1 MSSAPAAA
9 PRGFWITTTVFAF
22 FLASSSVPS
31 TLYHHYAQQ
40 WRFSDITLTVV
51 FAVYAVSLLGTLLVA
66 GHVSDAVGRKPV
78 IGAALAILAVSQ
90 LCFLYA
96 TGVGWLIAARL
107 VQGVAVGLASAA
119 VPAALL
125 DQQPPHRPGAA
136 AQLIASGSTAGLA
149 AGAALSGALVQYA
162 PAPTNLVYIVVLT
175 MAVILGGA
183 VVWGT
188 DDTTAP
194 RYRPRMRI
202 RVAVPAALR
211 ADFWVAVPALIC
223 TWSISGF
230 YLALGPTLAT
240 TVGGPSTPL
249 VGALAVTAL
258 MGGAALGALA
268 AQRAPARAALLVGC
282 ALLIAGAGLT
292 AASIALDVSALFFGS
307 TIIAGVG
314 FGGAYLGA
322 YRGLIERVD
331 LAGRAALVAAIFIVC
346 YLAMSVPAVLAGV
359 LATTWGLHPAAIT
372 MAALVVALAAAT
384 AAAAVYTSRRRGS
397 TAISRPEI
405 VQESNTEMDI

>member
-1 MSSAPAAA
+1 MTPPAAA
-9 PRGFWITTTVFAF
+9 TPRGFWITATVFAF

-31 TLYHHYAQQ
+31 TLYHLYAQQ

-51 FAVYAVSLLGTLLVA
+51 FAVYAVSLLGTLLIA

-78 IGAALAILAVSQ
+78 IGAALAVLIISQ

-125 DQQPPHRPGAA
+125 DQQPARRPGAA

-149 AGAALSGALVQYA
+149 AGAALSGVLVQYA
-162 PAPTNLVYIVVLT
+162 SAPTHLVYGVVL
-175 MAVILGGA
+175 AAA
-183 VVWGT
+183 VVLAVAVLWGT
-188 DDTTAP
+188 DDTTTA
-194 RYRPRMRI
+194 RHRPRMRI
-202 RVAVPAALR
+202 QVAVPAALR
-211 ADFWVAVPALIC
+211 PDFWVAVPALIC

-258 MGGAALGALA
+258 MGGGALGALT
-268 AQRAPARAALLVGC
+268 AQRTPPRTALLAGC
-282 ALLIAGAGLT
+282 ALLITGAGLT
-292 AASIALDVSALFFGS
+292 AASIALDHSALFFAS
-307 TIIAGVG
+307 TVIAGVG

-331 LAGRAALVAAIFIVC
+331 PAHRAALVAAIFIVC

-359 LATTWGLHPAAIT
+359 LATTWGLHPAAIIL
-372 MAALVVALAAAT
+372 AALVAGLAAASS
-384 AAAAVYTSRRRGS
+384 AAAFFARPPARSDGPTTGPSPSRNR
-397 TAISRPEI
+397 TP
-405 VQESNTEMDI
+405 N